1 MSFITRIK
9 EFYRKYLSR
18 INAYWLVTI
27 GFLILTFTAGDSNL
41 YKRYTYDEKIRSL
54 EKEIKHYQHEIEVN
68 SKKLNDLRT
77 DKEGL
82 ERFAR
87 EEYFMKRKNEDVFI
101 IKER

>member
-1 MSFITRIK
+1 MS
-9 EFYRKYLSR
+9 
-18 INAYWLVTI
+18 
-27 GFLILTFTAGDSNL
+27 FTAGDSNL

-54 EKEIKHYQHEIEVN
+54 EKEIKHYEEEIAIN
-68 SKKLNDLRT
+68 SQKLQNLRT

-87 EEYFMKRKNEDVFI
+87 EEYYMKRPNEDVFI